1 MLILQQFK
9 NSTMKKYRVIL
20 PNGKEIELMADCFV
34 ESDNGSN
41 IYFVIDGERVHVVP
55 NGSAIFEIFD

>member
-1 MLILQQFK
+1 MVVK
-9 NSTMKKYRVIL
+9 MNKYRVIS
-20 PNGKEIELMADCFV
+20 PNGKEIELMADYFV

-41 IYFVIDGERVHVVP
+41 IYFVINGDKVDVIP

>member
-20 PNGKEIELMADCFV
+20 PNGKEIELMADYFV

-41 IYFVIDGERVHVVP
+41 IYFVIDVERVHVVP

>member
-1 MLILQQFK
+1 
-9 NSTMKKYRVIL
+9 MKKYRVIL
-20 PNGKEIELMADCFV
+20 PNGKEIELMADYFV

-41 IYFVIDGERVHVVP
+41 IYFVIGVARVHVIP

>member
-20 PNGKEIELMADCFV
+20 PNGKEIELMADYFV

-41 IYFVIDGERVHVVP
+41 IYFVINGDEVGVIP
-55 NGSAIFEIFD
+55 NGSAIFEILD

>member
-1 MLILQQFK
+1 MRIWQQFK
-9 NSTMKKYRVIL
+9 YTAMKKYRVIL
-20 PNGKEIELMADCFV
+20 PNGKEIELMADYFV

-41 IYFVIDGERVHVVP
+41 IYFVIDVERVHVVP

>member
-1 MLILQQFK
+1 
-9 NSTMKKYRVIL
+9 MKKYRVIL

-41 IYFVIDGERVHVVP
+41 IYFVINGERVHVVP

>member
-20 PNGKEIELMADCFV
+20 PNGKEIELIADYFI

-41 IYFVIDGERVHVVP
+41 IYFVINGDEVHVIP